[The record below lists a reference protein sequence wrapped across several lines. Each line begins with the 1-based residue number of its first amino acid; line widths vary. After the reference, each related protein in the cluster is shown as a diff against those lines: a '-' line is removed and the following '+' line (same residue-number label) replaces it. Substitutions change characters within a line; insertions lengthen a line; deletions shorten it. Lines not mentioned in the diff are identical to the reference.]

1 MDQLSQTKDKVWV
14 RLLKPGG
21 EYPIG
26 CFKHRDATYYP
37 SEEVVFIATK
47 EPPHSFSEV
56 AIWGSAEIR
65 LLGTLALS
73 IPEGG
78 GRVTFTPWGADYV
91 PELPSI
97 SDLSSKNVIH
107 LCVEF
112 AKRLCALHEESNQK
126 PYILFNAQRSDKT
139 IEYQLYENI
148 DPEWGLLMRGLYTL
162 LKSQTLIHTDLY
174 VCMEEA
180 FMNLQISREAA
191 LQIICEH
198 LRSTGN
204 PKATTRD
211 VYNYIRSNFILG
223 DELVQDLESQSESW
237 VETKHPRNPFAEDY
251 APWLIADDVFEP
263 YDALISIYRHIV
275 LDEPGRSS
283 MLP

>member
-1 MDQLSQTKDKVWV
+1 MDQISQIKDRVWV

-21 EYPIG
+21 EYPID
-26 CFKHRDATYYP
+26 CFKHRDALYYP
-37 SEEVVFIATK
+37 SEDVVFIATK
-47 EPPHSFSEV
+47 ELPYSVSEV
-56 AIWGSAEIR
+56 AIWGRAEIR

-78 GRVTFTPWGADYV
+78 GRVTFTPWRCDYI
-91 PELPSI
+91 PELLVI
-97 SDLSSKNVIH
+97 SDLSSDSVVH
-107 LCVEF
+107 SCVEF
-112 AKRLCALHEESNQK
+112 AKQLLASNEESNK
-126 PYILFNAQRSDKT
+126 NPYILFNAQRSDKN

-148 DPEWGLLMRGLYTL
+148 DPEWGLLMRGIYTL
-162 LKSQTLIHTDLY
+162 LKSQTLIHADPY

-191 LQIICEH
+191 LQIIRDH

-223 DELVQDLESQSESW
+223 APLVRDLELQSESW
-237 VETKHPRNPFAEDY
+237 VETKHPMNPFAEDY
-251 APWLIADDVFEP
+251 APWLMADDVFEP
-263 YDALISIYRHIV
+263 YDALVSIYRHIV

>member
-1 MDQLSQTKDKVWV
+1 MYQSSQPDKVWV
-14 RLLKPGG
+14 RLLRPRS
-21 EYPIG
+21 EYPVG
-26 CFKHRDATYYP
+26 CFKHRDALYYP
-37 SEEVVFIATK
+37 SEDVVFIATK
-47 EPPHSFSEV
+47 EPPYGVSEV

-73 IPEGG
+73 VPEGG
-78 GRVTFTPWGADYV
+78 GRITFIPWYCGYI
-91 PELPSI
+91 PGLPVI
-97 SDLSSKNVIH
+97 SDLSSDNVI
-107 LCVEF
+107 LSCVEF
-112 AKRLCALHEESNQK
+112 AKQLLASNEESNRN
-126 PYILFNAQRSDKT
+126 PYILFNAQRSDKN

-162 LKSQTLIHTDLY
+162 LKSQTLILTDPY

-191 LQIICEH
+191 LQIICDH

-204 PKATTRD
+204 PEATTRD

-223 DELVQDLESQSESW
+223 DPLVRDLELQKESW
-237 VETKHPRNPFAEDY
+237 VETKHPMNPFVEDY
-251 APWLIADDVFEP
+251 APWLRADDVFEP
-263 YDALISIYRHIV
+263 YDTLVSIYRHIV
-275 LDEPGRSS
+275 LDETGRSS